1 MLAISGTYS
10 HKFLVRSRRDICG
23 LIQRQQKITQQQNNK
38 VDRVKLELSDS
49 CELESVSYSSWL
61 KDITDGNR
69 FQLLGQDKA
78 GEYEK
83 GSIQGLASNTAM
95 AGFDFVSARRRALK
109 NVILL
114 RSDRSSWLQT
124 HDISLMAYCYTAT
137 GTDEKTSKRGM
148 NNGQYSSA
156 EIDREIITTFKV

>member
-1 MLAISGTYS
+1 
-10 HKFLVRSRRDICG
+10 
-23 LIQRQQKITQQQNNK
+23 LIQRQKKRTQQQNKEPKQERN
-38 VDRVKLELSDS
+38 EPDS
-49 CELESVSYSSWL
+49 CELESASYSSWL

-83 GSIQGLASNTAM
+83 GSIQGLARNTAM

-124 HDISLMAYCYTAT
+124 HYSSLMAYCYTAT
-137 GTDEKTSKRGM
+137 GTDEKTSNRGM
-148 NNGQYSSA
+148 HNGQYSSA

>member
-1 MLAISGTYS
+1 
-10 HKFLVRSRRDICG
+10 
-23 LIQRQQKITQQQNNK
+23 LIQRQKKRTQQQNKEPKQERNEP
-38 VDRVKLELSDS
+38 DHVKLELSDS
-49 CELESVSYSSWL
+49 CELESASYSSWL

-124 HDISLMAYCYTAT
+124 HDSSLMSYCYTAT

-148 NNGQYSSA
+148 HNGQYFSA